1 MTIAE
6 SVELQNAVAASAAAN
21 DMVTAVKLDQHRDD
35 PVKETLHSSAE
46 IALVTR
52 SAGDMKA
59 LNLGPD
65 WPIIQPPA
73 GARSGWMIISTCSA
87 LSCSRYAGDVF

>member
-73 GARSGWMIISTCSA
+73 GAPVWMDDYFNVLSA
-87 LSCSRYAGDVF
+87 VLFKIRG